1 MNHIQHQHI
10 TLDFWLYYG
19 TEFKLSYRYPAG
31 CSIVDKCVRTVIS
44 DSSAVAA
51 SRQLLVITVT
61 WTRTQVQN
69 TNCDN
74 TVKSD
79 LVTYLLICC
88 QKKSGPLNFQIVK
101 LRQGSDKDRQGMAR
115 EGP

>member
-1 MNHIQHQHI
+1 M
-10 TLDFWLYYG
+10 
-19 TEFKLSYRYPAG
+19 FKLSYRYPAG
-31 CSIVDKCVRTVIS
+31 CGVLLTGVYVQCS

-88 QKKSGPLNFQIVK
+88 QKKSGPLNFQIDC
-101 LRQGSDKDRQGMAR
+101 LDPAEKDLNNYQSLSKSWVSYK
-115 EGP
+115 ESPVNSEFY